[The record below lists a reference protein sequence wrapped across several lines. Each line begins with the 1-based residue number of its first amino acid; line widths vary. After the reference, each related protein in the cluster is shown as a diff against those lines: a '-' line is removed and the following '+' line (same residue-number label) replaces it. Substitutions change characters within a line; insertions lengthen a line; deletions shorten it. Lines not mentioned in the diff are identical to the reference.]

1 MVGGWRTLRLEHF
14 KAYRI
19 LAVEEVSAL
28 HLPLWLLQ
36 PPVAPNVDVLGLVP
50 EPVQVALKLVADE
63 GLEGRRGQSQYL
75 HLTTSPFHH

>member
-1 MVGGWRTLRLEHF
+1 MP
-14 KAYRI
+14 AYRVI
-19 LAVEEVSAL
+19 AVKEGGAL
-28 HLPLWLLQ
+28 HLPLGLLL